1 MIISKT
7 PFRVSLFGGGTDL
20 PEYIGEKN
28 EGMCIGLAINKYC
41 YIFFRH
47 GNNLMN
53 YNYRLAYSKI
63 EFTHSVNDIAH
74 PTVRNSIK
82 YYKHSTPFDLLHNGD
97 LPAKSGLGS
106 SSSFTV
112 GLSLILRK
120 LKSKNIDPYNLAKD
134 AIFIEQKLNKENVGY
149 QDQIFAAYGGINSIK
164 FNNKSF
170 FVNQKKIS
178 PNIKKKIEN
187 SLLLIFTGKTRIASK
202 IEKDKQVNIKKKIK
216 YLDNILN
223 IAKEFNQNL
232 DKDNYDIKKV
242 AEMLDCSW
250 KYKKELSNSVSNK
263 KIDELYDFTIKKGAM
278 GGKIIGA
285 GGGGFLLLIVEPKN
299 KIQIMKR
306 LKKLKPIE
314 IKISEQGSKIVANEE
329 SDYFAY

>member
-20 PEYIGEKN
+20 PEYIQAQNDGL
-28 EGMCIGLAINKYC
+28 CVGLAINKYC

-63 EFTHSVNDIAH
+63 EFTDSVNEIDH
-74 PTVRNSIK
+74 PTVRNSAK
-82 YYKHSTPFDLLHNGD
+82 FYKHLTPFDLLHNGD

-120 LKSKNIDPYNLAKD
+120 LQSRNIDPYNLAKD

-164 FNNKSF
+164 FDKKNF

-178 PNIKKKIEN
+178 PNMKKKIEN
-187 SLLLIFTGKTRIASK
+187 SLVLIFTGKTRIAST
-202 IEKDKQVNIKKKIK
+202 IEQDKRKNVKKKIR
-216 YLDNILN
+216 YLDEILK
-223 IAKEFNQNL
+223 IAKEFNHNL
-232 DKDNYDIKKV
+232 DDGNYDIKKV
-242 AEMLDCSW
+242 AEMLDYSW
-250 KYKKELSNSVSNK
+250 QCKRELSNSVSNK
-263 KIDELYDFTIKKGAM
+263 KIDELYDHSKKMGAL
-278 GGKIIGA
+278 GGKVIGA

-299 KIQIMKR
+299 RIKIMKK
-306 LKKLKPIE
+306 LKEHKPIE
-314 IKISEQGSKIVANEE
+314 IKISEQGSEIVAHEK
-329 SDYFAY
+329 SDYLAY